1 MRKLFLSAFCCLAL
15 QGVMAQVDGMMG
27 ASVQTKDTSCGAS
40 SSATCCKKTHTT
52 PASQLLGRLKKL
64 QKRGIMLGHQD
75 DPVYGTTWKWD
86 EGKSDVAFAAANSL
100 AQLASL
106 ESCYGRECLGSEG

>member
-1 MRKLFLSAFCCLAL
+1 MMRKLFLSAFCCLAL
-15 QGVMAQVDGMMG
+15 QGVMAQVDGMLG

-86 EGKSDVAFAAANSL
+86 EGKSDVLLITGDYPAVMGFD
-100 AQLASL
+100 
-106 ESCYGRECLGSEG
+106 LGKL

>member
-1 MRKLFLSAFCCLAL
+1 MMRKLFLSAFCCLAL

-64 QKRGIMLGHQD
+64 QKRGIMLTLYMELHGSGMKAR
-75 DPVYGTTWKWD
+75 VM
-86 EGKSDVAFAAANSL
+86 
-100 AQLASL
+100 
-106 ESCYGRECLGSEG
+106 CCLLQVIILL